1 MNLKGKKQ
9 ENIGEN
15 SEELSKRLNSDFI
28 VHNMPS
34 PLSSSSEANK
44 GNSSAP
50 QNHKKTGMIIIIG
63 GVLLIVGLIY
73 GAYVLIIKPSLSPSS
88 NQVEETIEN
97 NEATTTN
104 EATLTPIQESTTTA
118 PTTVPEV
125 IETPTSTMATT
136 TGTDNTTTVS
146 SAIIDTDSD
155 GLSDE
160 EEKILGSDPSKID
173 SDGDGN
179 ADLIEVKN
187 SYNPAGTG
195 RLASSTGLATFTN
208 PLLKY
213 AMLYPK
219 DWVLKNLNGNETVL
233 ASSADENY
241 FIQVIHQN
249 NTNNLSILDWFQTE
263 FPEQQP
269 GEARSAANG
278 SWSGVYNSDKS
289 AFYLNDK
296 SKANVYVFSVGAVE
310 GNAANFANLF
320 ELVIDNFKLNAI
332 K

>member
-44 GNSSAP
+44 TNSSAP
-50 QNHKKTGMIIIIG
+50 QNHKKTGMIIIVG

-73 GAYVLIIKPSLSPSS
+73 GAYVLIIKPSLSPST
-88 NQVEETIEN
+88 NQEENTI
-97 NEATTTN
+97 NEPVVN
-104 EATLTPIQESTTTA
+104 EEATLTPIQGLSTTSSSTI
-118 PTTVPEV
+118 PEV
-125 IETPTSTMATT
+125 IETPTSTIATT
-136 TGTDNTTTVS
+136 TETDLATTTVS
-146 SAIIDTDSD
+146 SAVVDTDSD

-160 EEKILGSDPSKID
+160 EEKILGSDSNKID

-195 RLASSTGLATFTN
+195 RLASSSSLATFTN

-213 AMLYPK
+213 AILYPK

-249 NTNNLSILDWFQTE
+249 NTNNLAILDWFQTE

-296 SKANVYVFSVGAVE
+296 AKANVYVFSIGAVE